1 MPKNKTADVARTDKA
16 ARPGR
21 ARVKVQPLN
30 VHRARF
36 HPPIG
41 QPDWWERLERALGT
55 SSSDFV
61 GAALDQL
68 AAAAR
73 LPFGGIS
80 ETAVNAALA
89 IIEGAEPRN
98 EVEAA
103 LAIQM
108 ACTHTAAMA
117 VLARIGGGHGP
128 DRSVAMM
135 AAAASRLV
143 RANAAQLEVYRRLK
157 NGGSQFVRV
166 EHVHVN
172 SGGQAVIGNVRSEH
186 GNRGASRGTQ
196 ATTGVEAAVR
206 LTGEQE
212 DLPATQA
219 DDARRVHVTGAVE
232 RAVSHRA

>member
-1 MPKNKTADVARTDKA
+1 V
-16 ARPGR
+16 
-21 ARVKVQPLN
+21 
-30 VHRARF
+30 
-36 HPPIG
+36 
-41 QPDWWERLERALGT
+41 
-55 SSSDFV
+55 
-61 GAALDQL
+61 
-68 AAAAR
+68 AAAR
-73 LPFGGIS
+73 LPLGGIS
-80 ETAVNAALA
+80 EIAVNAALA

-108 ACTHTAAMA
+108 ACTHTAAMT

-128 DRSVAMM
+128 DRSVALM

-186 GNRGASRGTQ
+186 GDPRAPQGCSGDD
-196 ATTGVEAAVR
+196 GVEAPVGH
-206 LTGEQE
+206 TGEQVLE
-212 DLPATQA
+212 DK
-219 DDARRVHVTGAVE
+219 
-232 RAVSHRA
+232 